1 MIAADITLWTLL
13 RHLRQWLANL
23 RRAGE
28 ARRRESVAALRAVIV
43 AARGTRVY
51 LRELADNGRRNHAR
65 EAELVET
72 WTRLGFVLR
81 DLGLGKLAKR
91 CDLSGRY
98 WSDPAQFD
106 DDFLERADIGLERME
121 RMARQLVAETEQG

>member
-1 MIAADITLWTLL
+1 MVIGSETSLWQLF
-13 RHLRQWLANL
+13 RHLKQWLTNL
-23 RRAGE
+23 RRAGQ
-28 ARRRESVAALRAVIV
+28 ARRRESLEALRAVIV
-43 AARGTRVY
+43 AARRTRVY
-51 LRELADNGRRNHAR
+51 LRELAEVGRRNHAR
-65 EAELVET
+65 ETELAET

-106 DDFLERADIGLERME
+106 DDFLERADIGLARME
-121 RMARQLVAETEQG
+121 QLARQLVAETH

>member
-1 MIAADITLWTLL
+1 MSLSADIGLWALL
-13 RHLRQWLANL
+13 RHLRQWLTNL
-23 RRAGE
+23 RRAGID
-28 ARRRESVAALRAVIV
+28 RRRESRSALQAVVV

-51 LRELADNGRRNHAR
+51 LRGLDAGNGRDHGRETELA
-65 EAELVET
+65 ET

-91 CDLSGRY
+91 CDLSGAY
-98 WSDPAQFD
+98 WTDPAQFD

-121 RMARQLVAETEQG
+121 RPARQMIADID